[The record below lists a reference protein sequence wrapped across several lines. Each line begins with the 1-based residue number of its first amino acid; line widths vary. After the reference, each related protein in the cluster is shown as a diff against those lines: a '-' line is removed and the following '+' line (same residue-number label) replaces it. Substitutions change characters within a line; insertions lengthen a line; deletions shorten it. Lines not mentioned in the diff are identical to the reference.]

1 MLRPSILGKI
11 STRPTSFTASSTSSR
26 IFLPSSGWYT
36 SRPRKVSVTFTLW
49 PSARNR
55 STLRVL
61 VSKSPF
67 EILGRYFISLMTTFV
82 VFRRDSLA
90 FWAASYLYLP

>member
-1 MLRPSILGKI
+1 MFRPSRRGKI
-11 STRPTSFTASSTSSR
+11 STRPMWFVASTTWSR
-26 IFLPSSGWYT
+26 IRWPSSGWFI

-49 PSARNR
+49 PSSRNF

-67 EILGRYFISLMTTFV
+67 EIFGRYFISLMETLLV
-82 VFRRDSLA
+82 LRRDSFA